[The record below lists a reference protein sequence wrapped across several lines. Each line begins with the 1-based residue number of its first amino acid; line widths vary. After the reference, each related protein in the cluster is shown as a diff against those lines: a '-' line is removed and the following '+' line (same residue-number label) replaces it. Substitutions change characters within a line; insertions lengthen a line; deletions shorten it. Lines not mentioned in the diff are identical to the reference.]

1 MLQTQHKLTR
11 HTLNSE
17 PTKPSLRG
25 LPTAIWLGTHSAP
38 ASQGR
43 SCGRV
48 SDECAPAGLVVTPEG
63 GVRAEPPAPRS
74 SASVVLA
81 VLLRVLVLGVLVVM
95 YGALMV
101 TIGSGRF
108 TLLLVA
114 AGALKILLPKSR

>member
-1 MLQTQHKLTR
+1 M
-11 HTLNSE
+11 
-17 PTKPSLRG
+17 
-25 LPTAIWLGTHSAP
+25 
-38 ASQGR
+38 
-43 SCGRV
+43 
-48 SDECAPAGLVVTPEG
+48 TPEG

-81 VLLRVLVLGVLVVM
+81 VLLRVLVLGVLVVI

-108 TLLLVA
+108 ILLLVA